1 MHRNGLFSEPSDSSR
16 IKENFTSDR
25 EYFHYCHATQLNTNK
40 FSQPQQARHVITFT
54 LEKSHIKHSPEI
66 SSASDLTHS
75 QLKPIDS
82 MTN

>member
-1 MHRNGLFSEPSDSSR
+1 MYRNGLFSESPNSSR
-16 IKENFTSDR
+16 IKEHFTSDR

-40 FSQPQQARHVITFT
+40 FSQPQQAKHVITFT
-54 LEKSHIKHSPEI
+54 LEKLHIKHSPEI